1 MRPHLYP
8 AAVTPFDERGRVD
21 MAGVA
26 KLLSWFDSGGC
37 RGAVLAGTNGE
48 GPSLSAVEKR
58 DLIRDA
64 VPLAGSLE
72 LILGISTPSSDEAVW
87 LCKQAHSAGAAGVL
101 LMAPG
106 YFREATAAGIEAW
119 FRFVMDRSPSPIFV
133 YNFPKR
139 TGIELSPELLGSLS
153 THERFAGVKDSSGE
167 RSNLSAYRQAVPNHP
182 LFVGD
187 ETLLWDALRAGWTGS
202 ISGAANVVPS
212 WLARVIAEHPEADT
226 RFELLLP
233 VLEAIRKAPQ
243 PGTHKALLHR
253 WGILP
258 SPDLRLP
265 LMDPPADRVDDIE
278 HLIERTLGRRAG
290 M

>member
-1 MRPHLYP
+1 MG
-8 AAVTPFDERGRVD
+8 AVAR
-21 MAGVA
+21 
-26 KLLSWFDSGGC
+26 LLSWFDAAGC

-48 GPSLSAVEKR
+48 GPSLGAVEKR

-64 VPLAGSLE
+64 VPLAGGLE

-87 LCKQAHSAGAAGVL
+87 LSKQAHAAGAAGVL

-106 YFREATAAGIEAW
+106 YFREATPAGIEAW

-139 TGIELSPELLGSLS
+139 TGFELTPELLSSLS
-153 THERFAGVKDSSGE
+153 SHGRFSGVKDSSGE
-167 RSNLSAYRQAVPNHP
+167 RSNLSAYRQAVTDHP

-187 ETLLWDALRAGWTGS
+187 ETLLLEALRAGWTGS

-212 WLARVIAEHPEADT
+212 WLASVIAEYPDSGA
-226 RFELLLP
+226 RFDLLLP

-243 PGTHKALLHR
+243 PGTHKTLLHR

-258 SPDLRLP
+258 NPDLRLP
-265 LMDPPADRVDDIE
+265 LMDPPTERVDEIE
-278 HLIERTLGRRAG
+278 GLIERTLGRRG
-290 M
+290 GL